1 MSLVRDLVPIGAL
14 LAFVTTQVLET
25 AVAAQDVLFE
35 RESFKVLS
43 KYLMDIRPVLAD
55 LKMRELKDAE
65 ATRKG
70 LESLSRQMKATNSL
84 VKSCKSKPRFWL
96 LVNCRSIV
104 KDAQQV
110 TRDIGRS
117 LALLSLASTEVS
129 ADIRDNVN
137 RLQWEMQNVE
147 FEASQSRLR
156 IIDKLECLREHRA
169 DQGFANDLLREIA
182 RALGIPVEP
191 SEISKELVSLKE
203 EAAARKEREEEAFM

>member
-70 LESLSRQMKATNSL
+70 LESLSRQMKAANSL
-84 VKSCKSKPRFWL
+84 VKSCKSKPQFWL

-110 TRDIGRS
+110 TRNIGRS

-147 FEASQSRLR
+147 FEASQSQLR
-156 IIDKLECLREHRA
+156 IIDKLELGLREHRA
-169 DQGFANDLLREIA
+169 DQVFANDLLRV
-182 RALGIPVEP
+182 L
-191 SEISKELVSLKE
+191 
-203 EAAARKEREEEAFM
+203 